1 MLKQEIP
8 VDAPEMKAEE
18 RRSGVIGLASL
29 GFILLQSAG
38 TAFMAFSGLRLLA
51 GLGSL
56 AAAGTGL
63 RILDSVHGVAV
74 RLPMEALAV
83 GGSAMNLY
91 AIWRVRSLRSRASSQ
106 WRMGSVTAEKKRS
119 ESVQIA
125 LAVLTL
131 LLVAVEWASH
141 VYLHGSI

>member
-1 MLKQEIP
+1 MLKEEIP
-8 VDAPEMKAEE
+8 VDAPQLKAET
-18 RRSGVIGLASL
+18 RRPWVIGLASL
-29 GFILLQSAG
+29 GFILLQSAC
-38 TAFMAFSGLRLLA
+38 TAFMAFSGLRLLV

-63 RILDSVHGVAV
+63 RFLDAVHGAAV
-74 RLPMEALAV
+74 RLPMEAFAG

-91 AIWRVRSLRSRASSQ
+91 AIWRVRSLRGRASSQ
-106 WRMGSVTAEKKRS
+106 WRVGPVPAEKKRA

-131 LLVAVEWASH
+131 LLVAAEWAFH